1 MGLQRE
7 TLKGKWSLPVGKA
20 VDNYLSQQPTVGY
33 FLTLL
38 RGLWDLSSLARVQ
51 TWALGS
57 ENTES

>member
-20 VDNYLSQQPTVGY
+20 VDNYLSQQPSRIVFT
-33 FLTLL
+33 TL

-51 TWALGS
+51 SWALGS